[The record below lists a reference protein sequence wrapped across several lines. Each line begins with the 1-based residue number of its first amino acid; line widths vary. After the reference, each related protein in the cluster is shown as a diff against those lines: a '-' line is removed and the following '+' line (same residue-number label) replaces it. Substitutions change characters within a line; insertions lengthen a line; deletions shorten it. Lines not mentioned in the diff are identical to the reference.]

1 MNDVIE
7 QAPVVLTGQGSDK
20 MLAPQEV
27 QKMQALSALGWGAKR
42 ISRELGCSRNTV
54 REYLRA
60 GGWRPMDVS
69 GRAGA
74 LEAHSEWLSERLR
87 RHRGNADVVRQDLA
101 RELGI
106 EVSLRTVQRAVGPM
120 RRELRAEAVA
130 TVRYET
136 APGQQLQI
144 DFGSTT
150 VQLGEDAQ
158 RVHLFVA
165 TLGYSRRCYVA
176 VFLHERQSAWLQG
189 LEGAFRHFGGV
200 PHEVLIDN
208 AKALVDEHN
217 VKTREVKFND
227 RFHAF
232 CRYWGVTPRACAPYR
247 ARTKGK
253 DERGVGYVKRNA
265 VAGHSFESVEAFEA
279 HLARWM
285 REVADTRVHGT
296 TKPVEV
302 AGELEPM
309 LTRLKLTAVRDQLDT
324 LLDQAGRAELN
335 LREALTMLCTAEVA
349 RKDERRIQ
357 MGMSIAKFPCVR
369 TLEGFEY
376 DAQPS
381 VDPKQIRE
389 LATSRWVANG
399 DSVLLLGPPG
409 VGKTHLAVALGREA
423 IVRGYST
430 LFVPATSLVTQLA
443 RAHAESRLEEKLL
456 QLYEAE
462 VAGRR

>member
-1 MNDVIE
+1 
-7 QAPVVLTGQGSDK
+7 
-20 MLAPQEV
+20 
-27 QKMQALSALGWGAKR
+27 
-42 ISRELGCSRNTV
+42 
-54 REYLRA
+54 
-60 GGWRPMDVS
+60 MDVS
-69 GRAGA
+69 ARASA
-74 LEAHSEWLSERLR
+74 LEPHTEWLAERLR

-106 EVSLRTVQRAVGPM
+106 EVSLRTVQRAVEPL

-150 VQLGEDAQ
+150 VSVGDEAV

-200 PHEVLIDN
+200 PHELLLDN

-217 VKTREVKFND
+217 VQTREVKFND

-265 VAGHSFESVEAFEA
+265 IAGHRFQSIETLQA

-296 TKPVEV
+296 TAEPPLQRFERAEAGALKPLPAKAPFLQVRELTRRVHTDACIELDTNRYSVPWRLIGETATVIVSERQVRVLYAGQEV
-302 AGELEPM
+302 ACHAQSPLRRVSVIE
-309 LTRLKLTAVRDQLDT
+309 
-324 LLDQAGRAELN
+324 RA
-335 LREALTMLCTAEVA
+335 
-349 RKDERRIQ
+349 
-357 MGMSIAKFPCVR
+357 
-369 TLEGFEY
+369 
-376 DAQPS
+376 
-381 VDPKQIRE
+381 
-389 LATSRWVANG
+389 
-399 DSVLLLGPPG
+399 
-409 VGKTHLAVALGREA
+409 HLAGIVGAQFAGMTWLPRTPAPPPTVAPELLRPLEQYEAALG
-423 IVRGYST
+423 G
-430 LFVPATSLVTQLA
+430 
-443 RAHAESRLEEKLL
+443 
-456 QLYEAE
+456 
-462 VAGRR
+462 GW

>member
-1 MNDVIE
+1 MEVVIE
-7 QAPVVLTGQGSDK
+7 QAPAVEVGQGGEK

-27 QKMQALSALGWGAKR
+27 QKMLALNALGWGAKR

-54 REYLRA
+54 RGYLRQ

-69 GRAGA
+69 GRDGV
-74 LEAHSEWLSERLR
+74 LQPHREWLAERLR

-106 EVSLRTVQRAVGPM
+106 EVSLRTVQRAVQPL

-144 DFGSTT
+144 DFGSTS
-150 VQLGEDAQ
+150 VLIGDEG
-158 RVHLFVA
+158 RRIHLFVA

-176 VFLHERQSAWLQG
+176 LFLHERQSAWLQG

-200 PHEVLIDN
+200 PHELLLDN

-217 VKTREVKFND
+217 AKTREVKFND

-232 CRYWGVTPRACAPYR
+232 CRYWGVVPRACAPYR

-265 VAGHSFESVEAFEA
+265 IAGHRFDSVEALQA

-285 REVADTRVHGT
+285 REIADTRVHGT
-296 TKPVEV
+296 TGEPPRLRFERAEAAALKPLAAKAPFLQVRELTRRVHTDACIELDTNRYSVPWKLIGETVTVVVSEHQVRVLYAGQEV
-302 AGELEPM
+302 ACHAQSPLRRASVIDRRHLVGI
-309 LTRLKLTAVRDQLDT
+309 VGGQF
-324 LLDQAGRAELN
+324 AGISWLPRTPATPPPVPAEL
-335 LREALTMLCTAEVA
+335 LR
-349 RKDERRIQ
+349 
-357 MGMSIAKFPCVR
+357 P
-369 TLEGFEY
+369 LE
-376 DAQPS
+376 Q
-381 VDPKQIRE
+381 
-389 LATSRWVANG
+389 
-399 DSVLLLGPPG
+399 
-409 VGKTHLAVALGREA
+409 
-423 IVRGYST
+423 
-430 LFVPATSLVTQLA
+430 
-443 RAHAESRLEEKLL
+443 
-456 QLYEAE
+456 YEA
-462 VAGRR
+462 VLGGPW